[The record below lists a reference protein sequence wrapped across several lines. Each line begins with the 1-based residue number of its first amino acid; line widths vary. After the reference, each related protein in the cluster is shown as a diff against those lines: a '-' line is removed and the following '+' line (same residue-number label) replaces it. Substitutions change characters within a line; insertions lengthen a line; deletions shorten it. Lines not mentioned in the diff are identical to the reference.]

1 MRIGSESLRKKL
13 LNHPLVERLRN
24 NPNWKPVA
32 DAAVDFFLDHKKCTV
47 PSWIR
52 SSTWKQVEM
61 AYDEIMR
68 ELRQEGEIM
77 AELGRK
83 KGDPE
88 K

>member
-1 MRIGSESLRKKL
+1 
-13 LNHPLVERLRN
+13 
-24 NPNWKPVA
+24 
-32 DAAVDFFLDHKKCTV
+32 
-47 PSWIR
+47 
-52 SSTWKQVEM
+52 M